1 MKVLQ
6 TFNLRTGC
14 LLHTLVFSSFA
25 DSQFFL
31 HEDHLHYSPSSR
43 ITHYHLLIMFLIS
56 GGLMTWSLY
65 DGAILLEQNYFP
77 IYVWVGIQSLAS
89 ILLAVLFI
97 RHTVFPSDNWH
108 RMPMFYDRLIESND

>member
-1 MKVLQ
+1 
-6 TFNLRTGC
+6 
-14 LLHTLVFSSFA
+14 
-25 DSQFFL
+25 
-31 HEDHLHYSPSSR
+31 
-43 ITHYHLLIMFLIS
+43 MFLIS

-65 DGAILLEQNYFP
+65 DGNILLEQNYLP